1 VTGPTAHGCPD
12 VGAAVAA
19 AHAQHWAVVV
29 AAAART
35 CSGDLGVAEEAAQ
48 DAFVAALETW
58 GERGVPANPAGW
70 LVRTAQRRVLDG
82 LRRASTLRRA
92 LPRLA
97 VPEGSVEEDE
107 EGVTVVD
114 DRLRLVL
121 ICCHPAL
128 AMESRLAL
136 TLRMAG
142 GLSTAEI
149 ASAFLVSE
157 PTMAARITRAKR
169 KIVAAHIPY
178 RVPRDA
184 ELPERLDGVLSVLH
198 LMFTTGHTAPAGE
211 VLQRRELADDALDL
225 ARMLAVVAPDE
236 PEVLGLLALL
246 QLTHARRTAR
256 QRPDGTLVLL
266 EHQDRG
272 RWDRELVTAGLE
284 TLHVANRRLGPTR
297 PPGRYLLQAGIA
309 AAHADATT
317 FDATDWRSIVRL
329 YDRLLLAWPS
339 PVVRLNRLVAVA
351 YLEGP
356 EAGLRELDAL
366 DAPQLARYHYLPAA
380 RGEMLSRLGRND
392 EAADAFALAVSLTTN
407 KAEQRHLRQ
416 RIHATG
422 TSVQNL

>member
-1 VTGPTAHGCPD
+1 VTDRTADGCAD

-19 AHAQHWAVVV
+19 VHAEHWAVVV

-35 CSGDLGVAEEAAQ
+35 SSGDLAVAEEAAQ

-82 LRRASTLRRA
+82 LRRAATFQRA
-92 LPRLA
+92 LPKL
-97 VPEGSVEEDE
+97 VQPSTGWDEDE
-107 EGVTVVD
+107 EEVVVD

-128 AMESRLAL
+128 TMESRLAL
-136 TLRMAG
+136 TLRMVG
-142 GLSTAEI
+142 GLSTPEI
-149 ASAFLVSE
+149 ASAFLVTE

-178 RVPRDA
+178 RLPRDG
-184 ELPERLDGVLSVLH
+184 ELPDRLDGVLGVLH

-246 QLTHARRTAR
+246 QLTHARRTTR
-256 QRPDGTLVLL
+256 QHPDGTLVLL
-266 EHQDRG
+266 EQQDRG
-272 RWDRELVTAGLE
+272 RWDAELVTAGLQS
-284 TLHVANRRLGPTR
+284 LHLAGRRLGPTR

-309 AAHADATT
+309 AAHAEAPT
-317 FDATDWRSIVRL
+317 FETTDWLSIVRL
-329 YDRLLLAWPS
+329 YDRLLQVWPS
-339 PVVRLNRLVAVA
+339 PVVRLNRAVAVG
-351 YLEGP
+351 YCDGP
-356 EAGLRELDAL
+356 EAGLAELEPLA
-366 DAPQLARYHYLPAA
+366 AEAVLARYHYLPAA
-380 RGEMLSRLGRND
+380 RAEMLARLGRRD
-392 EAADAFALAVSLTTN
+392 EAARAFTLALTLTSN
-407 KAEQRHLRQ
+407 HAEQRHLRQ
-416 RIHATG
+416 RVDAMGSGIKG
-422 TSVQNL
+422 T